1 MNSRKSNASLFNA
14 GNQIG
19 SKSPVLGFA
28 STQNMPVQST
38 SPVKSVAGT
47 DDEKVTLK
55 KREIKHLSS
64 LLTDLDD
71 LKVDALNA
79 DIEERT
85 FFAYFHK
92 FLDVYQ
98 HRMMEPITD
107 LSRRVRISR
116 SSLYAYATGVG
127 APASRRLRRQ
137 RVSLTEDVLDKDI
150 ISQKAKIKR
159 RETSLSKMI
168 ASNKKLQAQARAHAF

>member
-1 MNSRKSNASLFNA
+1 MNSRKSDASLLNA
-14 GNQIG
+14 VNRIGNV
-19 SKSPVLGFA
+19 STVPVLGFA
-28 STQNMPVQST
+28 SLPVQST

-47 DDEKVTLK
+47 EDEEVTLK
-55 KREIKHLSS
+55 KRDINRLSS
-64 LLTDLDD
+64 LLTDLGG
-71 LKVDALNA
+71 LKVDAEDAPN
-79 DIEERT
+79 EERT

-98 HRMMEPITD
+98 NKKNEPITE

-127 APASRRLRRQ
+127 APSSRKLRRQ

-150 ISQKAKIKR
+150 VSQKAKIKR
-159 RETSLSKMI
+159 RQTDLAKLI
-168 ASNKKLQAQARAHAF
+168 ASNNALEAQARQHAF